1 MKTALFTLALLFSAP
16 AMAAN
21 LYLVDGKFVEQGEA
35 EEAIRKNPK
44 VQVMKINAT
53 FVAISPKSGNFKKF
67 DDVSTEQLKKA
78 ISAAR

>member
-1 MKTALFTLALLFSAP
+1 MKISLLTILLLASAP
-16 AMAAN
+16 ALAGN
-21 LYLVDGKFVEQGEA
+21 LYLVGGKFVEQGEA
-35 EEAIRKNPK
+35 EEAIRKDPK

-78 ISAAR
+78 IGSAK

>member
-1 MKTALFTLALLFSAP
+1 MKKFLFVLAILGASP
-16 AMAAN
+16 AFAAN
-21 LYLVDGKFVEQGEA
+21 LYLVDGKFVEQGDA

-53 FVAISPKSGNFKKF
+53 WVQISPKSGNFKKF